1 MYQRPPIRAVESL
14 RCCQSIPSRVGCKA
28 IPSLGAMPFSLH
40 MRGEDLFTTV
50 ESELIFEIASSVSF
64 RLWSRWVAMWPCTQ
78 SWRLLNHSQQQYAK
92 FLKMALE
99 TKWRSDVSGLT
110 YIETSTLW
118 RQEHN
123 GVLSGS
129 LFSMTDIWPADW
141 NNQVIPIKTRAW
153 LDRSFLFLDI
163 SLEFIYLPMQTRA
176 LPRLIIAFGQRIVSL
191 ISFKQTNMLDINLVI
206 GSKNPTKGFL
216 TIEEVNFLMALVLTA
231 DTP

>member
-1 MYQRPPIRAVESL
+1 MSVRMCWLSVPKTANKGGRVIEMLSEHTLQGWMQGYTLTGRHAL
-14 RCCQSIPSRVGCKA
+14 FPSYERW
-28 IPSLGAMPFSLH
+28 GA
-40 MRGEDLFTTV
+40 FTTV
-50 ESELIFEIASSVSF
+50 EPELIFEIASSVSF

-206 GSKNPTKGFL
+206 GSKTQQRVFWLLKR
-216 TIEEVNFLMALVLTA
+216 
-231 DTP
+231 